1 MKLRSPSKRDCRR
14 RNQTEPRQRNKK
26 HRKEK
31 RQRVVSFDF
40 SLFRIY
46 TLLTN
51 NQHIHVITNDG
62 KERKKQTNRQTDKQ
76 KERNLIAYLV
86 SSPGVSTKA
95 RPRSDRHSSFARNL
109 HQLIGEVPQSSF
121 VTVLRIRK
129 ADDRPIFY
137 LNAMKELFSSHIPCT
152 WELK

>member
-62 KERKKQTNRQTDKQ
+62 KQTNKQTDRQTNKNSGIQ
-76 KERNLIAYLV
+76 LLTSSALLAYLQKQG
-86 SSPGVSTKA
+86 P
-95 RPRSDRHSSFARNL
+95 D
-109 HQLIGEVPQSSF
+109 LIGIPVSPE
-121 VTVLRIRK
+121 
-129 ADDRPIFY
+129 IFI
-137 LNAMKELFSSHIPCT
+137 S
-152 WELK
+152 

>member
-40 SLFRIY
+40 TLFRIY

-51 NQHIHVITNDG
+51 NQHIHVITNDR
-62 KERKKQTNRQTDKQ
+62 KETNKQTDRQTNK
-76 KERNLIAYLV
+76 NSGI
-86 SSPGVSTKA
+86 
-95 RPRSDRHSSFARNL
+95 
-109 HQLIGEVPQSSF
+109 
-121 VTVLRIRK
+121 
-129 ADDRPIFY
+129 
-137 LNAMKELFSSHIPCT
+137 
-152 WELK
+152 

>member
-1 MKLRSPSKRDCRR
+1 MKLRSPSKRDYRR

-62 KERKKQTNRQTDKQ
+62 KQTNKQTNKQTDRQTNK
-76 KERNLIAYLV
+76 NSGI
-86 SSPGVSTKA
+86 
-95 RPRSDRHSSFARNL
+95 
-109 HQLIGEVPQSSF
+109 
-121 VTVLRIRK
+121 
-129 ADDRPIFY
+129 
-137 LNAMKELFSSHIPCT
+137 
-152 WELK
+152 